1 MGALIS
7 RVTALLLAA
16 LAFAQA
22 PGTAVVSITNPISGH
37 RTVEV
42 GRGTRPIVL
51 LHGFSSAA
59 AEWLPFTATIAPG
72 ADTRLV
78 FPEGSIAGARGIGH
92 AWWPLDLSSH
102 VDTTGLPDLTR
113 TRPPGLAE
121 SAARV
126 GTLLDELA
134 HRLGGRREDAVLGG
148 FSQGG
153 MVSAELAFRSRTPLR
168 ALVLLSPTVVDEASW
183 REGLPDR
190 RGLRVFVAHGRQDD
204 VLSFAITA
212 RWVEAMRTAGLDV
225 TWVPFDGGHEIPPA
239 VVTGLNAFLAS
250 VAAPAA
256 PYGSAP

>member
-7 RVTALLLAA
+7 HVTALLLAT

-22 PGTAVVSITNPISGH
+22 PGAAAVSITNPISGL

-51 LHGFSSAA
+51 LHGFSSAPG
-59 AEWLPFTATIAPG
+59 EWLPFTATIAPG
-72 ADTRLV
+72 EGTRLV
-78 FPEGSIAGARGIGH
+78 FPQGNIAGARGIGH

-102 VDTTGLPDLTR
+102 VDATGLPDLGR

-126 GTLLDELA
+126 GALLDELA
-134 HRLGGRREDAVLGG
+134 TRLGGRREEVVLGG

-183 REGLPDR
+183 REGLPAR

-204 VLSFAITA
+204 VLSFAISA
-212 RWVEAMRTAGLDV
+212 RWAEAMRTAGLEV
-225 TWVPFDGGHEIPPA
+225 TWLPFDGGHEIPPA
-239 VVTGLNAFLAS
+239 VVTGLNAFLAKH
-250 VAAPAA
+250 P
-256 PYGSAP
+256 